1 MLLAAQTFADGTVNA
16 FLASLRPA
24 DIVLLLATLPLLAA
38 TGYLL
43 VLTVCSAR
51 IAPLPADDSTR
62 FDIVVPAHNEAS
74 GIGATV
80 ASLRQMTYP
89 TDRFRILV
97 VADNCT
103 DDTAQRARD
112 AGAQVLERRHA
123 TERGKGY
130 ALAHAY
136 AHSLADGFAQMVV
149 VVDADTSVS
158 PNLLTAFSSRV
169 VRGAQAVQAEYGVRN
184 ANASWR
190 TRLMV
195 LALTMFHTVRSLGRE
210 RLGLSC
216 GLRGNG
222 MGFSSDLLRRVPP
235 RAFSIV
241 EDVEYGVA
249 LGLAYTR
256 VEYVH
261 DAEVRGD
268 MPVTEAAS
276 RTQRE
281 RWEGGRLALIKSL
294 VPPLLRATLHR
305 GGVIPLD
312 LALDLIVPPLT
323 LLAGGVMLGVLLA
336 GGGVLA
342 GAVSIAAATP
352 MLLCAAFLAA
362 YVLRGAV
369 LSGGGVRVIGDLA
382 WAPVYAVWKVSVL
395 LRPRRRS
402 GEWVR
407 TARSDETVP

>member
-1 MLLAAQTFADGTVNA
+1 MLDA
-16 FLASLRPA
+16 LRPA
-24 DIVLLLATLPLLAA
+24 DIVVLLLSLPLLAA
-38 TGYLL
+38 TGYL
-43 VLTVCSAR
+43 VLLTICSAR
-51 IAPLPADDSTR
+51 ILPLPADETTR

-89 TDRFRILV
+89 ADRFRILV

-112 AGAQVLERRHA
+112 AGAQVLERTHG

-136 AHSLADGFAQMVV
+136 AQSLSDGFAQMVV

-158 PNLLTAFSSRV
+158 RNLLTAFSARA

-281 RWEGGRLALIKSL
+281 RWEGGRLALITSL
-294 VPPLLRATLHR
+294 VPPLLRASFHR
-305 GGVIPLD
+305 AGAIPLD
-312 LALDLIVPPLT
+312 LALDLLVPPLT
-323 LLAGGVMLGVLLA
+323 LLAGGVVL
-336 GGGVLA
+336 
-342 GAVSIAAATP
+342 GAVVAGTGLLVGWLSFAAAVP
-352 MLLCAAFLAA
+352 MLLCVAFLAA
-362 YVLRGAV
+362 YVLRGAA

-395 LRPRRRS
+395 FRPRRRD

-407 TARSDETVP
+407 TARSDEIVP

>member
-1 MLLAAQTFADGTVNA
+1 MSAVLEA
-16 FLASLRPA
+16 LRPA
-24 DIVLLLATLPLLAA
+24 DIVVLLVSLPLLAA
-38 TGYLL
+38 TGYLV
-43 VLTVCSAR
+43 VLTMCSAR
-51 IAPLPADDSTR
+51 ITPLPADDSTR
-62 FDIVVPAHNEAS
+62 FDVVVPAHNEAS

-89 TDRFRILV
+89 SDRFRILV

-112 AGAQVLERRHA
+112 AGAQVLERTHA

-136 AHSLADGFAQMVV
+136 EQSLADGFAQMVV

-158 PNLLTAFSSRV
+158 RNLLTAFSARA

-249 LGLAYTR
+249 LGLAYSR

-294 VPPLLRATLHR
+294 VPPLLRASLHR
-305 GGVIPLD
+305 AGAIPLD
-312 LALDLIVPPLT
+312 LALDLLVPPLT
-323 LLAGGVMLGVLLA
+323 LLAGGVMLGALVA
-336 GGGVLA
+336 GAGVLA
-342 GAVSIAAATP
+342 GLLSFVTAVP
-352 MLLCAAFLAA
+352 MLLSVVFLSA

-395 LRPRRRS
+395 LRPRRRD

-407 TARSDETVP
+407 TARSDEIVP